1 MTPLLLPPEMPY
13 AAIHAAFVTSGWEG
27 GPVTRTAPLVADE
40 PEVARY
46 RRGDAVVTYSLDP
59 VMFLRTLTGD
69 APPSALPD
77 LPWVSD
83 ATVLGWLATAGEGED
98 ARERRLLGVVAA
110 EELGMREAVPALRL
124 IAAGDDVL
132 VGAAARRAAAGLATT
147 PTRSR

>member
-1 MTPLLLPPEMPY
+1 MTPLLLPPETPY

-69 APPSALPD
+69 APRSALPD

-83 ATVLGWLATAGEGED
+83 ATVLGWLVTDGEGED

-110 EELGMREAVPALRL
+110 EELGMREALPALRRLAAGADAL
-124 IAAGDDVL
+124 IAAT
-132 VGAAARRAAAGLATT
+132 AARAVATLT
-147 PTRSR
+147 SSTGSR